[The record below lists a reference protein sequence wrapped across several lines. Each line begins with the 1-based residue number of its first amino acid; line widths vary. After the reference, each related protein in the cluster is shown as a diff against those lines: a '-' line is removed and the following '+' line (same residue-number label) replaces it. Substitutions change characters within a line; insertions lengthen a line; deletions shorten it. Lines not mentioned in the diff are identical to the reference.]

1 MPEPRSIAARALYR
15 LSTASDLTAIEEIER
30 LSYPPQQTGL
40 ARTLLADAE
49 TSLSLIAEIED
60 RPVGHVLMSPIS
72 GPDRALALAPLAV
85 LPAWREMQIGT
96 ELVRNAL
103 ELARQQGWKSVFVFG
118 QPDYYCRFGFRSR
131 TADGA
136 QTPLQGPRFL
146 ALELSPGTLSS
157 WTGPVDFPDLFLPY
171 LPVGAEG

>member
-1 MPEPRSIAARALYR
+1 MPEPRSIATRALYR
-15 LSTASDLTAIEEIER
+15 LSTASDLTAIEEIDR

-40 ARTLLADAE
+40 ARALLADAE

-60 RPVGHVLMSPIS
+60 RPVGHVLLSKIS

-96 ELVRNAL
+96 ELVRHAL
-103 ELARQQGWKSVFVFG
+103 ELARQQGWQSVFVFG

-136 QTPLQGPRFL
+136 ETKIQGPRFL
-146 ALELSPGTLSS
+146 ALELRPGALSS
-157 WTGPVDFPDLFLPY
+157 WTGPLNFPDLFLRH
-171 LPVGAEG
+171 LPVGAQG